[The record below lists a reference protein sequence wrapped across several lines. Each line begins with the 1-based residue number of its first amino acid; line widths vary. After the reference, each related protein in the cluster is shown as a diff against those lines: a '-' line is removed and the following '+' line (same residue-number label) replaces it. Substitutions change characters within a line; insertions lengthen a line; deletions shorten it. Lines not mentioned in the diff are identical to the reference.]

1 MKSRIDHSG
10 TTQGS
15 AAHEDGSTYAW
26 ARLAVALVVMTISG
40 ASMYVVVVV
49 LPTVQ
54 AEFGVARAD
63 ASLPFTLAMMGFAF
77 GGVAMGRLS
86 DRLGIVAPVVCG
98 ELALSV
104 GYIGAGFAPNLFSF
118 ALLHIVIGIGASA
131 TFGPLI
137 ADTSQWFSRRR
148 GIAVAIVA

>member
-1 MKSRIDHSG
+1 MLRSG
-10 TTQGS
+10 TIHAGVES
-15 AAHEDGSTYAW
+15 PFAW
-26 ARLAVALVVMTISG
+26 WRLAAAVVLG
-40 ASMYVVVVV
+40 AVGSVGMWSVPVV
-49 LPTVQ
+49 LPAVQ

-104 GYIGAGFAPNLFSF
+104 GYIGAG
-118 ALLHIVIGIGASA
+118 LLP
-131 TFGPLI
+131 T
-137 ADTSQWFSRRR
+137 
-148 GIAVAIVA
+148 